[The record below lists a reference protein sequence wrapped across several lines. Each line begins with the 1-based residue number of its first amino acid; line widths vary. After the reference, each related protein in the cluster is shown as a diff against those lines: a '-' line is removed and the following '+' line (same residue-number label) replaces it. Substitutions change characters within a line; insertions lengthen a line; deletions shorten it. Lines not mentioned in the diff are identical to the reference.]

1 MLKKLQE
8 NPAIK
13 QFKEERPYANAIII
27 ILAIIMLWRGVWGLL
42 DVFLFPGSPL
52 LSYLASFALGAV
64 ILYLDGFSL
73 DDLKR

>member
-1 MLKKLQE
+1 MLEKLQQ
-8 NPAIK
+8 NSAISK
-13 QFKEERPYANAIII
+13 FKKERPYVNAIIL
-27 ILAIIMLWRGVWGLL
+27 ILAIIMLWRGVWGML